1 MEKRELKSNY
11 IIAFINFFLFLLL
24 FCLIYAVSRSF
35 IKTLKASENIRLW
48 VLFMGL
54 SFPFIFYTFVAD
66 LNSVYEKVQNFFFRH
81 TFLTLV
87 VPSVLMVLLL
97 GYFFLPK
104 IFGMTFNKQI
114 FLFFGGAA
122 FSLHII
128 FVAGQLKS
136 TTFSGFINYVFVL
149 SVIYLFCLVILGVY
163 IILGFEF
170 PLKEA
175 LMGGVKEGFS
185 LIRSV
190 ILQLLPH

>member
-1 MEKRELKSNY
+1 MEKRELRSNY

-35 IKTLKASENIRLW
+35 IKTLKASEEIRVG

-54 SFPFIFYTFVAD
+54 VSPFIFYTFVAD

-87 VPSVLMVLLL
+87 VPAFLVALLL

-104 IFGMTFNKQI
+104 IFDFSFNRQI
-114 FLFFGGAA
+114 FLFLGSAA

-136 TTFSGFINYVFVL
+136 TTFSGFINYIFVL
-149 SVIYLFCLVILGVY
+149 SLVYLFCLVVLGVY
-163 IILGFEF
+163 IILGFKF

-175 LMGGVKEGFS
+175 LVGGIKEGFS
-185 LIRSV
+185 LIRNI